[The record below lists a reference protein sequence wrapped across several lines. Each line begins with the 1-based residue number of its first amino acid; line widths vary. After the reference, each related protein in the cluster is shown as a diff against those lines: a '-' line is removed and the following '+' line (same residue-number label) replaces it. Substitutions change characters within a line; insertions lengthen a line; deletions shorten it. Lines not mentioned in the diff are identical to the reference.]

1 MLAAELFSFP
11 VSVDDASCFYQRDSP
26 LWSPS
31 QAHPLRMVRALNLLP
46 LPWTQWLWAFASAL
60 VSGFH
65 LQCPLTSSSPTL
77 VSATTVWRDEY
88 GPHPLRYSCCFV
100 GSSSASS
107 LASSRGL
114 FLNHQVYFPV
124 TWLSSF
130 GFLKP
135 KFYQLVLAPHSPLSP
150 APTPAP
156 QPVFH
161 KVFSAGSPSC
171 SGSKCWVSCGSPFS
185 SLPAHCLLG

>member
-1 MLAAELFSFP
+1 MLTAELFSFP
-11 VSVDDASCFYQRDSP
+11 VSVDDASCFYQRGLTPAVSITGA
-26 LWSPS
+26 SS
-31 QAHPLRMVRALNLLP
+31 TRMVRALNLLP

-60 VSGFH
+60 ISGFH

-77 VSATTVWRDEY
+77 VSATTVWAEY

-107 LASSRGL
+107 LASSRVSSLSSSL
-114 FLNHQVYFPV
+114 FSSHVAG
-124 TWLSSF
+124 SF

-135 KFYQLVLAPHSPLSP
+135 KFCQLVLASLPPLSP

-156 QPVFH
+156 QPVFTKSSLPDH
-161 KVFSAGSPSC
+161 PPLL
-171 SGSKCWVSCGSPFS
+171 WVQMLGQLWVPFS
-185 SLPAHCLLG
+185 SLPAHCLLR